1 MDSSSP
7 ENLFDDR
14 NKVLQGLIRGR
25 ESVNQLRLILEKPL
39 GNDKSSVA
47 VDDLVTKILGS
58 FTESISMLNWRPI
71 KEVFDKI
78 PANTGGNSPSSN
90 GRKYDESEESSK
102 STSAFK
108 ERRGCYKRRCLSFSF
123 HFFFFFTFCWFYKW
137 FLDFSQGWGYF
148 GLLKSEKDCFSC
160 YPPFTFV
167 PQSQFCPYSIQ
178 ELQEELDL
186 NGALFLYPLFG
197 I

>member
-1 MDSSSP
+1 MSFIFPYIKKASPFFTLFTATTESSIKKLTHTTHMDSSSP

-39 GNDKSSVA
+39 GDDKSSVA

-108 ERRGCYKRRCLSFSF
+108 ERRGCYKRRYLSFSF
-123 HFFFFFTFCWFYKW
+123 HFFSLSVDITNG
-137 FLDFSQGWGYF
+137 FLIFP
-148 GLLKSEKDCFSC
+148 KVE
-160 YPPFTFV
+160 
-167 PQSQFCPYSIQ
+167 
-178 ELQEELDL
+178 
-186 NGALFLYPLFG
+186 G
-197 I
+197 ILVC